1 MSHPSTDYYHFPT
14 FTDEEMEAL
23 SGCMAKSKSYKGSVI
38 ESTRSAQDATAK
50 YNRMD
55 GL

>member
-1 MSHPSTDYYHFPT
+1 MSLPSTNCYHFPT

-23 SGCMAKSKSYKGSVI
+23 SGCMAKSKPYKGSVI
-38 ESTRSAQDATAK
+38 ESIRLSQDVTAK

>member
-38 ESTRSAQDATAK
+38 ESTRSAQDVTAK
-50 YNRMD
+50 QSRMD

>member
-1 MSHPSTDYYHFPT
+1 
-14 FTDEEMEAL
+14 
-23 SGCMAKSKSYKGSVI
+23 MAAWLNQSYKGSVI
-38 ESTRSAQDATAK
+38 ESIRSAQDVTAK